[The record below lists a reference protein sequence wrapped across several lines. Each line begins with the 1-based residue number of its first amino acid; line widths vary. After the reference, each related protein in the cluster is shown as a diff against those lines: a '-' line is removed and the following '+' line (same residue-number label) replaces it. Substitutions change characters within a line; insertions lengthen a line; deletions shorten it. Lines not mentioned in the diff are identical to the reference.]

1 MVTFRTVFKKK
12 IKYGEKRLFGYKHV
26 NSLHVKLE
34 IGLFFIYFVSS
45 IIYVNSNENANV
57 GYALFIFGTLWTLR
71 AWMEWKYD
79 RESKEYILSIIV
91 LLAFIVMIS
100 LLIYFDPFSI

>member
-1 MVTFRTVFKKK
+1 M
-12 IKYGEKRLFGYKHV
+12 

-57 GYALFIFGTLWTLR
+57 GYALFIFLEHYGRYGHGW
-71 AWMEWKYD
+71 
-79 RESKEYILSIIV
+79 SGN
-91 LLAFIVMIS
+91 
-100 LLIYFDPFSI
+100 LIENRKNTSFL